1 MKNLDIKQTKIK
13 VAMADMKWG
22 TDGDILSTSGLG
34 SCVGIVIYSLRHQ
47 YACLIHAML
56 PFSGMARKGQHV
68 NEAKYADTALQ
79 KAFAGF
85 EERGI
90 PIASLE
96 AKLAGGARMFQFQTD
111 HLHIGKRNV
120 EAAKEILAGRSVPVR
135 AEETGGHTGRTI
147 EFDVVTGVL
156 RIKLTGGET
165 TII

>member
-1 MKNLDIKQTKIK
+1 MKNADIKQTKIK
-13 VAMADMKWG
+13 VAMADMQWG
-22 TDGDILSTSGLG
+22 RESDTLTTSGLG

-56 PFSGMARKGQHV
+56 PSSSMAREGWHL
-68 NEAKYADTALQ
+68 NEAKYTDMALQ
-79 KAFAGF
+79 RAFAGF
-85 EERGI
+85 EERRI

-120 EAAKEILAGRSVPVR
+120 EAAKEMLAGRSVPLK
-135 AEETGGHTGRTI
+135 AEETGGHIGRTI
-147 EFDVVTGVL
+147 EFDVPTGAL
-156 RIKLTGGET
+156 RVKPTGGET

>member
-1 MKNLDIKQTKIK
+1 MKNAEIKQAKIK
-13 VAMADMKWG
+13 VAMADMQWG
-22 TDGDILSTSGLG
+22 EGGDTLTTSGLG

-56 PFSGMARKGQHV
+56 PSSSMAREGQHI
-68 NEAKYADTALQ
+68 NEAKYTDAALQ

-85 EERGI
+85 EGRHI

-120 EAAKEILAGRSVPVR
+120 EAAKEMLAGRSVPLK
-135 AEETGGHTGRTI
+135 AEETGGHIGRTI
-147 EFDVVTGVL
+147 EFDVATGVL
-156 RIKLTGGET
+156 RIKPTGGEP
-165 TII
+165 III